1 MDNSANKE
9 LAVGGLGDAII
20 QARFNLHM
28 VSRRALGG
36 KNNARAPGPE
46 CAARVVRGRLT
57 ARGHHHAQ
65 QEHGQP
71 SRVLL
76 RLVSKRLSDCYGPC
90 TSA

>member
-57 ARGHHHAQ
+57 ASGHHAQ
-65 QEHGQP
+65 HASKNAD
-71 SRVLL
+71 SR
-76 RLVSKRLSDCYGPC
+76 RAFSY
-90 TSA
+90 A